1 MHAFNDGAVSENIH
15 NPHRRDLGI
24 SWGWGGEGVVVCET
38 KFKEMYE
45 A

>member
-24 SWGWGGEGVVVCET
+24 SWGQGGGSGGLRDQI
-38 KFKEMYE
+38 
-45 A
+45 